1 MLPEVEPWMRATAAV
16 ATLALV
22 AGFVVRAIRKDRR
35 EFSRFRRYRSTARR
49 QKMMRRWLIESALV
63 FGGTSLLVL
72 AAVWPVIT
80 PHLEATQSIAW
91 IAATRNVLAGGLGW
105 GLAIVALLG
114 LVILTIV
121 GARSARKEGGV
132 IVVGDIAALLPRNRP
147 ELGWGAALSI
157 NAGVAEELL
166 FRLAL
171 PGLLVIVTGEPL
183 SAFALAAL
191 IFGLLHAY
199 QGPVGVIA
207 TTIVG
212 LLFTALYV
220 VSGSIVLV
228 IVAHALFDLRTL
240 VVIPMAVYRVHRV
253 QGTIRFPKP
262 LPLAPTESKNDD
274 AQPQESD
281 APAADDTAA
290 ST

>member
-1 MLPEVEPWMRATAAV
+1 MLPEVEPWMRALAAV

-63 FGGTSLLVL
+63 FGGSSVLVL
-72 AAVWPVIT
+72 AAVWPFVT
-80 PHLEATQSIAW
+80 PLLEATQSIGW
-91 IAATRNVLAGGLGW
+91 ISATRDVLGGGLGW
-105 GLAIVALLG
+105 ALLLGALIG
-114 LVILTIV
+114 LTILTLV

-147 ELGWGAALSI
+147 ELGWGAALSL
-157 NAGVAEELL
+157 NAGIAEEVL

-171 PGLLVIVTGEPL
+171 PALLVIVTGEPL
-183 SAFALAAL
+183 TAFGIAAL

-199 QGPVGVIA
+199 QGPAGVIA

-220 VSGSIVLV
+220 VSGSILLV

-240 VVIPMAVYRVHRV
+240 VIIPMAVYRVHRV
-253 QGTIRFPKP
+253 PGSIRFPRP
-262 LPLAPTESKNDD
+262 LPLAPTEPT
-274 AQPQESD
+274 AHEPATPAAPD
-281 APAADDTAA
+281 APAADEAA